1 MCKTIWLLSLFINTC
16 NVEKLEVSISEPE
29 KRCIV
34 VDTRGERTNIK
45 LPCNVVYELISNIP
59 NEEQET
65 SLEKRDI

>member
-34 VDTRGERTNIK
+34 VDTLGERTNIK
-45 LPCNVVYELISNIP
+45 LPCNVVYKLISNIP
-59 NEEQET
+59 DRKQET
-65 SLEKRDI
+65 SLEERSI